1 MADNNG
7 ASKYAVYWYRSLCL
21 ETEKANVVL
30 VRKYSKI
37 STILGVMNMKAGGI
51 LLIAGCI
58 IGVPLLP
65 IVYGKIYRN
74 YKR

>member
-30 VRKYSKI
+30 VRKYSK
-37 STILGVMNMKAGGI
+37 GI
-51 LLIAGCI
+51 
-58 IGVPLLP
+58 
-65 IVYGKIYRN
+65 
-74 YKR
+74 